1 MEHQE
6 CIVYLEVYEKVG
18 DGIVDAF
25 VDFRQSKDYELFRAV
40 TGSEDSDATYIEL
53 RSLKSAKRLRSGCY
67 YQLNLEL
74 LKDVQ
79 AEQRK
84 DSLLIGWTFDLS
96 DMEIPKDDDAE
107 VLQSHSVLNAEEM
120 SMAHVPRQSTFH
132 LDGGADLKLFVKD
145 VEQANWNELRRG
157 DEIIVVYDAGAKL
170 TASKTEISQIIGSRK
185 KSLMASKPVL
195 VISHWDMDHIHCLK
209 GMAVGEIRSCFSM
222 LVCPDKLKTMTA
234 TSILSTFTNALGPD
248 DVYCLP
254 LPQRTDGVTMHLWSS
269 NGLISI
275 YQGESSSQPNYCGL
289 VMFVRGTQRSA
300 NYTGDCRLSQARNVY
315 HQEQACGLETGE
327 HVLIAPH
334 HGGDCGVNYRS
345 YLSPCNL
352 IEISVGQ
359 NRYGH
364 PNKDMMAYLNTMG
377 IVKRTDQYGDIIEDL

>member
-18 DGIVDAF
+18 DGMVDAF

-53 RSLKSAKRLRSGCY
+53 RSLKSSKRLRRGCY
-67 YQLNLEL
+67 YQLNLEF
-74 LKDVQ
+74 LKDMQ

-96 DMEIPKDDDAE
+96 VMEMPKDDDAE

-209 GMAVGEIRSCFSM
+209 GMAVGDIQSCFSM

-315 HQEQACGLETGE
+315 HQEQACGLETDE